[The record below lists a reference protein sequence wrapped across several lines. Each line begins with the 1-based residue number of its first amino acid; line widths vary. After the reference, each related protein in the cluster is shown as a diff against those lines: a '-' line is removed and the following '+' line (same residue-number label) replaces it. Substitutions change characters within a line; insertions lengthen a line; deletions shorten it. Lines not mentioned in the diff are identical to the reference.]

1 MIYQNVNIR
10 NALIEELKK
19 ILREGEKVVWRDC
32 FRWHDENGVLSSHY
46 EGHSIQYLCEE
57 FNYELIHNFNHVAVI
72 R

>member
-10 NALIEELKK
+10 NALIKELEK
-19 ILREGEKVVWRDC
+19 ILEKDEKIIWRDC
-32 FRWHDENGVLSSHY
+32 FRWHDKDGVLSNHY

-57 FNYELIHNFNHVAVI
+57 FNHELIHNFNHVAVI